1 MINENESIELTAAKL
16 QMSPTLERLALLAQN
31 DCPINAM
38 NPDDLR
44 TGLASCG
51 IPIIHALDNNRIHFD
66 NSEDKALF
74 YGLLMVSV
82 DYVMGGKLS
91 AALQPVTSK
100 H

>member
-1 MINENESIELTAAKL
+1 MKNESIELTAAKL

-31 DCPINAM
+31 DCPLDAM

-51 IPIIHALDNNRIHFD
+51 IPIIEALDNKRIHFD

-74 YGLLMVSV
+74 YGLLMVSI
-82 DYVMGGKLS
+82 DYVMVGKLS
-91 AALQPVTSK
+91 KALQPVTSK

>member
-1 MINENESIELTAAKL
+1 MINENDSLELSAAKL

-31 DCPINAM
+31 DCPLDTM

-44 TGLASCG
+44 TGLASMS
-51 IPIIHALDNNRIHFD
+51 IPIIEALDNNRIHFD

-91 AALQPVTSK
+91 TALQPVTSK

>member
-1 MINENESIELTAAKL
+1 MFNENDSLELSAAKL

-31 DCPINAM
+31 DCPLDAM

-44 TGLASCG
+44 TGLASMS
-51 IPIIHALDNNRIHFD
+51 IPIIDALDHNRITFA
-66 NSEDKALF
+66 NMEDKAMF
-74 YGLLMVSV
+74 YGLLMTAV

-91 AALQPVTSK
+91 TALQSVTNK

>member
-1 MINENESIELTAAKL
+1 MINENDSLELSAAKL

-31 DCPINAM
+31 DCPLNAM

-66 NSEDKALF
+66 NAEDKAMF
-74 YGLLMVSV
+74 YGLMMMAI
-82 DYVMGGKLS
+82 DYVMDGRLS
-91 AALQPVTSK
+91 TALQPATSK